1 MPKNW
6 WRPWRLHG
14 ATRNA
19 TTSAA
24 TSGVQCVAPCA
35 SPCAEPCPL
44 LALPAGAR
52 ALVVRVGCPL
62 ADAGRLRVL
71 GVFEGAHVAIVAHRS
86 GLLLDVR
93 GSRLALDATVAGAI
107 LALPLAS

>member
-6 WRPWRLHG
+6 WRRWRQPR
-14 ATRNA
+14 ATPSD
-19 TTSAA
+19 TTSDVLCA
-24 TSGVQCVAPCA
+24 VPCA
-35 SPCAEPCPL
+35 TPCAEPCPL

-71 GVFEGAHVAIVAHRS
+71 GVFEGAHVGIVAHRS